1 MTDSEVTVE
10 INAQKAAFDEY
21 LKWIQAV
28 RAAESDYRSK
38 REVLDVSGA
47 HRSNACARLAQLMKE
62 NNISVESVEK
72 YIDEGSLYHVRKE
85 MSGR

>member
-1 MTDSEVTVE
+1 MTDSEVAAE

-21 LKWIQAV
+21 LKWIQA
-28 RAAESDYRSK
+28 D
-38 REVLDVSGA
+38 
-47 HRSNACARLAQLMKE
+47 ACARLAQLMKE